1 MSSAKP
7 AVVVTGISGNLGRT
21 LAKQLHKQERIIG
34 IDRRPF
40 PGKPKD
46 MEIHELDLRK
56 KKTEDIFRR
65 GNIKSVI
72 HMGIMHD
79 PRMSEEEHHSFN
91 VVGTTR
97 ILEYCARYG
106 VKKVVV
112 LSSANVYG
120 PSPDNSNF
128 LTEDAPLMA
137 ASRFSGVRDLIEV
150 DMLAHGF
157 FWKNPDIQTVI
168 LRPVH
173 IVGPTVRN
181 APSNYLR
188 LEHPIT
194 ALGFDPMVQLIHEE
208 DVGRALA
215 LALQPGVRGLARDL
229 QHEASGAL
237 ARHDVFTP
245 GTRRL
250 QDPDAVGAVRLGADD
265 LARGRRQ
272 ALLVGVEHDA
282 DVRLRP
288 GPRPRLL
295 VRPQRIQQRGQ
306 PALHVVHARA
316 PRAALIVDAKRALL
330 GRARREYR
338 VVVAHEEEAL
348 GPGAGLVADQ
358 VIAEAV
364 VDDTAHTEAEALE
377 PLDQDGAHAV
387 DVQHVVGAAV
397 VVHQAGEKLDLLV
410 APAVEAVQEVAHRRM
425 IT

>member
-1 MSSAKP
+1 MTSAKQ

-40 PGKPKD
+40 PGRPKD

-56 KKTEDIFRR
+56 KKAEDIFRKS
-65 GNIKSVI
+65 NIKSVI

-173 IVGPTVRN
+173 IVGPTIRN

-188 LEHPIT
+188 LKYPWVV
-194 ALGFDPMVQLIHEE
+194 AGFDPMVQLIHVE
-208 DVGRALA
+208 DAARAMVEA
-215 LALQPGVRGLARDL
+215 LRP
-229 QHEASGAL
+229 E
-237 ARHDVFTP
+237 
-245 GTRRL
+245 
-250 QDPDAVGAVRLGADD
+250 
-265 LARGRRQ
+265 ARGVYNV
-272 ALLVGVEHDA
+272 VG
-282 DVRLRP
+282 P
-288 GPRPRLL
+288 GEVPLSAIFRE
-295 VRPQRIQQRGQ
+295 
-306 PALHVVHARA
+306 
-316 PRAALIVDAKRALL
+316 L
-330 GRARREYR
+330 GRVPVPVPHPIARPILRTLFKYR
-338 VVVAHEEEAL
+338 
-348 GPGAGLVADQ
+348 
-358 VIAEAV
+358 IASFPPPE
-364 VDDTAHTEAEALE
+364 
-377 PLDQDGAHAV
+377 LDHVQFLCAV
-387 DVQHVVGAAV
+387 DGGRWEKDVSWKPRYSMKDTIRSVL
-397 VVHQAGEKLDLLV
+397 GE
-410 APAVEAVQEVAHRRM
+410 
-425 IT
+425 